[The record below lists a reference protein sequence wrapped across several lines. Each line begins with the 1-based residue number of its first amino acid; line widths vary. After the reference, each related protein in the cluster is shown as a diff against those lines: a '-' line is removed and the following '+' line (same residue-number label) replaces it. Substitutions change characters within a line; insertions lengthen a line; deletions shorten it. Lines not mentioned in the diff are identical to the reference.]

1 MIFKNL
7 KPTPFRRIT
16 FFLLS
21 DILIILFSILLAFSA
36 KYGFTENLWLY
47 KIIIYKVVF
56 LFLFTKLILYT
67 LFKAYKITW
76 QFVGLD
82 DLFNLF
88 KANITAFFI
97 FTFIYIFRNQ
107 LFIKELPKSVIVI
120 EFITTIILSGVLRIS
135 KRLVLE
141 ILKTRYAP
149 EGKNTIIIGA
159 GAVGEMVIRDLRKA
173 NFKDYKPVAI
183 LDDDPQNHKLIIHNV
198 PVVGGIDLLEKT
210 IKKEKPYA
218 LIIADQDISLKD
230 VKDIYTI
237 AQKSGIKEVKR
248 IPKMYDA
255 STTEFSVKKLSEL
268 NIEDLLK
275 REEVRVD
282 KELIQDYIKGKTVMI
297 TGAAGSIGSEICRQ
311 VSLLKPSKLILFEI
325 DETEMFFLE
334 KELNEK
340 YPELGDNIVPVIG
353 DVRDLIKLE
362 NTFIKYKPNLVFHTA
377 AYKHVPLMEDNPEEA
392 IKVNIIGTNQLC
404 ELASKYKVGKFI
416 NISTDKAVKPSSV
429 MGASKRVGEYIAR
442 AHGEGQNTVFVSVRF
457 GNVLGSR
464 GSVLPIFLKQLE
476 NGGPIT
482 ITDKEM
488 RRYFMSIPEAVSL
501 VLEAG
506 LLGKNGEI
514 MVLDMGEPIYIKDF
528 AEELIHLHGLEP
540 YKDIEIV
547 YSGIRP
553 GEKLFEELLTAEE
566 GTANT
571 SHERVFIAN
580 ISKDYN
586 KNEISDYLKYLENL
600 LQNSTQ
606 KDDFKTAIFDF
617 VYFTNKDTGKN

>member
-1 MIFKNL
+1 
-7 KPTPFRRIT
+7 
-16 FFLLS
+16 
-21 DILIILFSILLAFSA
+21 
-36 KYGFTENLWLY
+36 
-47 KIIIYKVVF
+47 
-56 LFLFTKLILYT
+56 
-67 LFKAYKITW
+67 
-76 QFVGLD
+76 
-82 DLFNLF
+82 LF

-97 FTFIYIFRNQ
+97 FTFIYIFRDQ
-107 LFIKELPKSVIVI
+107 LFISGLPKSVIVI

-135 KRLVLE
+135 KRLFLE
-141 ILKTRYAP
+141 IVKTRYAP
-149 EGKNTIIIGA
+149 DGKNTIIIGA
-159 GAVGEMVIRDLRKA
+159 GKVGEMVIRDLRKA

-183 LDDDPQNHKLIIHNV
+183 LDDDPQNHKMIIHNV
-198 PVVGGIDLLEKT
+198 PVIGSIDLLEKT

-218 LIIADQDISLKD
+218 LIIADQDISLKHI
-230 VKDIYTI
+230 KNIYI
-237 AQKSGIKEVKR
+237 LAQKTGIKEVKR

-268 NIEDLLK
+268 NIEDILK
-275 REEVRVD
+275 REEVKVD
-282 KELIQDYIKGKTVMI
+282 KELIQEYIKGKTVMI

-311 VSLLKPSKLILFEI
+311 VSLLNPSKVILFEI

-600 LQNSTQ
+600 LKNSTQ